1 MEYVYGFRVDL
12 SPSFAVTQLIIMA
25 LYQADS
31 TFPQPREPQRQP
43 SSSDS
48 HMVAYKM
55 SLAPLEAVPLA
66 TSTALARNL
75 VSG

>member
-12 SPSFAVTQLIIMA
+12 SPSFAVTQLITA
-25 LYQADS
+25 SYQADS

-66 TSTALARNL
+66 TSTGLARNL

>member
-12 SPSFAVTQLIIMA
+12 STSFAVTQLIMA

-66 TSTALARNL
+66 TSTGLARNL